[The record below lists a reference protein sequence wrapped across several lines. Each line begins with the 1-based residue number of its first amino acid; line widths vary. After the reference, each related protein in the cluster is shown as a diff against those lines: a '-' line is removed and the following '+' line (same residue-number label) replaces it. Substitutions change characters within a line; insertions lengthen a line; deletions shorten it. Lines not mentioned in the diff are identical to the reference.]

1 MKKVFLLSMV
11 FLYCMGLATG
21 LAADHLVDQK
31 GCKHLGKMT
40 TGKTVTWSGG
50 CVNGLAEGNGTQV
63 WFKDGVETSRYSGSM
78 QAGARHDNGVYTW
91 ANGDRYEGNF
101 QNNQLTGKGVYTWP
115 AGNRYEGDF
124 LNNKTNGK
132 GIYTWANGDRY
143 EGDFRDGKRTGKG
156 IIVWADKSPRYG
168 EFSYKRYEG
177 DFLDGRITG
186 QGIAQSSGVVWE
198 GGFLNGRWLDSK
210 FHQTVSGAAITRHR
224 IEMNAYSS
232 GPESRKTK
240 YGMLNNKM
248 EIFVAPVFDILHH
261 YQENFA
267 AALIKGKW
275 GFLNPAGDYAIP
287 PSFDFADSFSE
298 GLARACVGDRWGY
311 INPRG
316 NWVIGPEFEFGEKF
330 SEGLAVVRKDRKF
343 GYIRKDGSMA
353 VEPRFDNAESFSEGL
368 AAVRINGLWGFIDP
382 SGKMIIE
389 PTKKIPNNPGH
400 FKSGVVFYSGMR
412 NVRIMDRSGQMV
424 IMENEKNWSNG
435 ICQSSA
441 REFSADG
448 LASFT
453 QHGDPVTGKRSGFSD
468 FKHGYINTQ
477 GRVVIDPVYYSAS
490 EFLSGW
496 ANVRKNMS
504 TEGAA
509 GYVYIDTK
517 GREGRPKVFE
527 DNLDFDVLAEKRQHY
542 LINTAGEKVLDLTA
556 ILHRQ
561 LPRLAG
567 IRMTNPEFVYR
578 GGGVVSYTDDRTN
591 THGIISDGR
600 WIIPGISLNQCSYR
614 TFRDELL
621 NAIVLKFD
629 SRKGTL
635 VTYNAE
641 GRWEKT
647 PIERLIPDMA
657 ARRLYYESAVT
668 NANPPAIRSQGIPK
682 PKGRVLD

>member
-21 LAADHLVDQK
+21 LAADHRVDQK
-31 GCKHLGKMT
+31 GCKHAGKPT
-40 TGKTVTWSGG
+40 PGITISWSGG
-50 CVNGLAEGNGTQV
+50 CVNGLAEGNGVQILLQ
-63 WFKDGVETSRYSGSM
+63 KGKEISRYEGKIR
-78 QAGARHDNGVYTW
+78 AGVREGRGVYAW
-91 ANGDRYEGNF
+91 VNDDRYEGYF
-101 QNNQLTGKGVYTWP
+101 QNNRRTGKGIYTWSS
-115 AGNRYEGDF
+115 GNRYEGDF
-124 LNNKTNGK
+124 
-132 GIYTWANGDRY
+132 
-143 EGDFRDGKRTGKG
+143 RDDKRTGKG
-156 IIVWADKSPRYG
+156 IMVWADKSPRYNG
-168 EFSYKRYEG
+168 LYYKSYEG

-186 QGIAQSSGVVWE
+186 QGIAQSSGGVVWE
-198 GGFLNGRWLDSK
+198 GDFLNGRWLDSK

-224 IEMNAYSS
+224 IEMNAYNF
-232 GPESRKTK
+232 GHDRRKTK

-353 VEPRFDNAESFSEGL
+353 VEPRFDDAESFSEGL

-400 FKSGVVFYSGMR
+400 FKSGVVFYSGSPP
-412 NVRIMDRSGQMV
+412 RIMDRSGQMV
-424 IMENEKNWSNG
+424 IPEKEKNWSNG
-435 ICQSSA
+435 TWQCIVK
-441 REFSADG
+441 EFSADG
-448 LASFT
+448 LASFS
-453 QHGDPVTGKRSGFSD
+453 QHGDPVTGKKLGFSD
-468 FKHGYINTQ
+468 IKRGYINTQ

-517 GREGRPKVFE
+517 GREGRPKVFW

-542 LINTAGEKVLDLTA
+542 LINPAGEKVLDLTA
-556 ILHRQ
+556 IVHKQ
-561 LPRLAG
+561 LPRVAG
-567 IRMTNPEFVYR
+567 MRMTNPKFRYH
-578 GGGVVSYTDDRTN
+578 GGGVVSYEDDRTN
-591 THGIISDGR
+591 TYGIIADGR
-600 WIIPGISLNQCSYR
+600 WIVPGIDIDQCSYK

-629 SRKGTL
+629 SRKGSL
-635 VTYNAE
+635 ITYNAE
-641 GRWEKT
+641 GRVEKKT

-668 NANPPAIRSQGIPK
+668 AAK